1 MSIAV
6 LEKQDRRQHLL
17 DVAEKLFAKNG
28 YEAVSIRQLASESG
42 MNVAMVSYYFGSKEK
57 LFEALLEHK
66 LPKTR
71 AQLES
76 LAKTDLSPWEKL
88 SQTVEL
94 YVNKFFEGRDFHRIV
109 TREMSLRQRPEHVK
123 LIIYHMGRNMEVVR
137 GFIVEGQ
144 EKGIFRYV
152 DLELTLTTLF
162 ATISTA
168 ISNTGL
174 MCMMMKAENEEQLY
188 SEQNKERIT
197 SHVKSVLQ
205 AHLLLPGASPV

>member
-6 LEKQDRRQHLL
+6 FEKQDRRQHLL

-28 YEAVSIRQLASESG
+28 YEAVSIRQLASEAG

-57 LFEALLEHK
+57 LFEALLEDK

-71 AQLES
+71 AQLET
-76 LAKTDLSPWEKL
+76 LASANLSPWEKL

-94 YVNKFFEGRDFHRIV
+94 YVNKFFEGRDFHRV
-109 TREMSLRQRPEHVK
+109 MTREMSLRQRPEHLK
-123 LIIYHMGRNMEVVR
+123 LITYHMGRNMEVIR

-144 EKGIFRYV
+144 EKGMFRYV
-152 DLELTLTTLF
+152 DLELTLTTIF

-188 SEQNKERIT
+188 SEQNKQRII

-205 AHLLLPGASPV
+205 AHLLLPGVPAS